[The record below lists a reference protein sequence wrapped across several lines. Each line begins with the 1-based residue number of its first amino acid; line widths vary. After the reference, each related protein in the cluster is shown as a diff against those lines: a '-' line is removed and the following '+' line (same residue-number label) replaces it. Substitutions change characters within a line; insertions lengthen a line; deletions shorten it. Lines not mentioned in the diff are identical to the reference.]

1 MLSSYE
7 TLIFLSRTT
16 IVDHHF
22 IPSKFGEIYEPVE
35 KQVPFKVKENISLK
49 YNGLSKNHI
58 IIELSIAETKV
69 LRKTKVLLK
78 TTSLMSTTQVS

>member
-1 MLSSYE
+1 MNL
-7 TLIFLSRTT
+7 LRNRF
-16 IVDHHF
+16 
-22 IPSKFGEIYEPVE
+22 
-35 KQVPFKVKENISLK
+35 PFKVKENISLK